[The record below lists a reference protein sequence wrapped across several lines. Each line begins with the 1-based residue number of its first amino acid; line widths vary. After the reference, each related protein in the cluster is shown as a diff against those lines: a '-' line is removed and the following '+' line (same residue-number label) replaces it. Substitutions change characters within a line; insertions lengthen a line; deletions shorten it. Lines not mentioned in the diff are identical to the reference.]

1 MRKSTRAVAI
11 AAALGVALT
20 MVACAPPNTDRKD
33 EPALEVPAKPSAPV
47 TLNILDGGGKI
58 GVERMIEAFVAEYPD
73 VIKGV
78 TWESASEGDTVS
90 TLKPQVDSGRLQI
103 DLVITGTSGLSAGM
117 ENDLWVPVASEYAD
131 RIPNLEN
138 LIEPAQQMQ
147 ELTEGFGVNV
157 IWCYCGPVFA
167 YNPQLVSDP
176 LPTTADEVLAWVEAN
191 PGKFGYARPANSG
204 VGRTFL
210 LALPYIL
217 GDKDPNDPV
226 NGWDKTWAYLEEL
239 DKYIDNYPT
248 STGQTMTNLA
258 EGTWTLMPSSAG
270 WDVGPRVRGQVPE
283 YIETFAIDDL
293 AWVMDPNYAMVPRG
307 QSADK
312 LSAILLLLDYMLQ
325 PEINAMASNTGQ
337 YIPGSVVEG
346 VTEDMIPADTRE
358 LLEKFNRPWY
368 AEAVAGT
375 TLIAPPSQEVVSK
388 ALDLWDRRIGAGQ

>member
-1 MRKSTRAVAI
+1 M
-11 AAALGVALT
+11 
-20 MVACAPPNTDRKD
+20 
-33 EPALEVPAKPSAPV
+33 
-47 TLNILDGGGKI
+47 
-58 GVERMIEAFVAEYPD
+58 
-73 VIKGV
+73 
-78 TWESASEGDTVS
+78 
-90 TLKPQVDSGRLQI
+90 
-103 DLVITGTSGLSAGM
+103 
-117 ENDLWVPVASEYAD
+117 PVASEYAD